1 MNVNVA
7 DILDF
12 LKLLSANNNREW
24 FQKHKADYLEVQRKF
39 EELLA
44 VVISRIAVFDKS
56 VAHLEPKDCTYRIY
70 RDTRFS
76 ADKSPYKNHIGG
88 YINARGKKSNHCGY
102 YIHLEPGNCMLAG
115 GSWCMPSEMLRAVRL
130 SVYDNI
136 DEYRSIVE
144 DPVFRQYFPV
154 VGETFLKTNPKGFP
168 KDFPFPQYIRCKD
181 FTISYR
187 IEDSFYDDPDYL
199 EKIAAAFFQLKRF
212 ADFVNYT
219 VDDME

>member
-1 MNVNVA
+1 MRLHPYGSDSCPVTSNNHP
-7 DILDF
+7 IL
-12 LKLLSANNNREW
+12 
-24 FQKHKADYLEVQRKF
+24 
-39 EELLA
+39 
-44 VVISRIAVFDKS
+44 
-56 VAHLEPKDCTYRIY
+56 
-70 RDTRFS
+70 
-76 ADKSPYKNHIGG
+76 
-88 YINARGKKSNHCGY
+88 
-102 YIHLEPGNCMLAG
+102 
-115 GSWCMPSEMLRAVRL
+115 VRL

>member
-7 DILDF
+7 KILD
-12 LKLLSANNNREW
+12 LLNLLSDNNNREW
-24 FQKHKADYLEVQRKF
+24 FQMHKTDYQETQKRF
-39 EELLA
+39 EDLLA
-44 VVISRIAVFDKS
+44 IVISRIAVFDES
-56 VAHLEPKDCTYRIY
+56 VAHLQPKDCTYRIY
-70 RDTRFS
+70 RDIRFS

-115 GSWCMPSEMLRAVRL
+115 GSWCMPPEMLRAVRL

-136 DEYRSIVE
+136 DEYRLIVE
-144 DPVFRQYFPV
+144 DPVFKQYFPM

-181 FTISYR
+181 FTVSCR
-187 IEDSFYDDPDYL
+187 IADSFYGEPDYVD
-199 EKIAAAFFQLKRF
+199 KITAVFSQLKRF

-219 VDDME
+219 IDDME